1 MNKITTRPPTH
12 HVDDDGTELVTITRA
27 RFEELLAAEEDAD
40 DLAAAIKGRKSID
53 EEGAV
58 PAVVAR
64 AIRAGQNPVYAWRR
78 YNGMTQADLADRV
91 DVTQA
96 AIARLEAAPVGS
108 GRRATLEAIAE
119 ALGAPIDSLDP
130 IDNSPVGKM
139 RRVVAESTDA
149 LTGRVLRVASK
160 ARDATPGMI
169 ASSGSAKVTGEIVA
183 RAASSAMMKR
193 DSKSG
198 KIVGKRIMRPASAK
212 PFKEKG

>member
-1 MNKITTRPPTH
+1 MRISDWSSD
-12 HVDDDGTELVTITRA
+12 VCSSDL
-27 RFEELLAAEEDAD
+27 AD

-64 AIRAGQNPVYAWRR
+64 AIRAGQNPVFAWRR

-130 IDNSPVGKM
+130 IDNSAIGRARKLI
-139 RRVVAESTDA
+139 AESTDPK
-149 LTGRVLRVASK
+149 TG
-160 ARDATPGMI
+160 
-169 ASSGSAKVTGEIVA
+169 
-183 RAASSAMMKR
+183 
-193 DSKSG
+193 
-198 KIVGKRIMRPASAK
+198 RIMRVKSAPSAARPGDTHK
-212 PFKEKG
+212 DRKSTRLNSSH